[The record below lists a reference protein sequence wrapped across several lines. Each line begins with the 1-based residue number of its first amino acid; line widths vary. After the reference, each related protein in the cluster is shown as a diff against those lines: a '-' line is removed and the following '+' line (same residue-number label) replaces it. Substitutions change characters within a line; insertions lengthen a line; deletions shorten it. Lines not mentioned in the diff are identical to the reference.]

1 MTKLAEL
8 SLMFNRRVGRPRR
21 GTEIARTESL
31 LNAATRVF
39 LRDGYGQASID
50 RVAAEAGVSTRT
62 IYERYKN
69 KADLF
74 GATIDRLVDRM
85 TTVLSTAN
93 LERLQPREG
102 LLWMAQAIIERALDP
117 DSAALFRVIA
127 TEAHRFPDLAA
138 KMRDNDKRCIDSAV
152 ADYLRSQVEQGSLY
166 LADIDKAATLFLRM
180 IFSELHERWLFGG
193 DAAVAQMDLMTH
205 ATQVIDLFLM
215 GALPRAKGAIPS

>member
-1 MTKLAEL
+1 MAKLAEL

-21 GTEIARTESL
+21 GTEIARTEAL

-74 GATIDRLVDRM
+74 GATIDRLVERM

-93 LERLQPREG
+93 LGRLEPREG

-117 DSAALFRVIA
+117 DSAALFRVID

-152 ADYLRSQVEQGSLY
+152 ADYLRGQVERGSLY
-166 LADIDKAATLFLRM
+166 LDDIDKAATLFLRM

-193 DAAVAQMDLMTH
+193 DEAVAQMDLMTH
-205 ATQVIDLFLM
+205 AVQVIDLFLL
-215 GALPRAKGAIPS
+215 GALPRAQGATS

>member
-1 MTKLAEL
+1 MGNLQER

-21 GTEIARTESL
+21 GTEVARTEAL
-31 LNAATRVF
+31 INAATRVF

-85 TTVLSTAN
+85 TTVLTTAD
-93 LERLQPREG
+93 LSRLNPRAG
-102 LLWMAQAIIERALDP
+102 LLWIAQSIADRARDP
-117 DSAALFRVIA
+117 DGAALFRIIA

-138 KMRDNDKRCIDSAV
+138 KMRQNDKRCIDATV
-152 ADYLRSQVEQGSLY
+152 ADYLKSQVERGALQ
-166 LADIDKAATLFLRM
+166 LADVDKAATLFLRM
-180 IFSELHERWLFGG
+180 IFSEMHECWLFGDD
-193 DAAVAQMDLMTH
+193 DALAQRDLMSH
-205 ATQVIDLFLM
+205 AREVVDLFLL
-215 GALPRAKGAIPS
+215 GALPRPDTAIAT